1 MISRLGLIV
10 SNTIGRCVP
19 DPFVLALGLTVL
31 TALLAMAFVMSGQ
44 GQKPTEFTAV
54 LDAWWNGGIWTFL
67 KFGMQMCLILV
78 TGFAL
83 ASSKPIRWCIERIA
97 SIPRDTASAAALIAL
112 VAMGAGLINWG
123 LGLIVGALLA
133 STCADFLGRRG
144 VRVHYPLICA
154 AGYTGMLTWHGGL
167 SGSAPLKMTKMEEI
181 AGILPA
187 EVIATLGVE
196 PVPLQA
202 TIFSNLNLFVTIG
215 MLVLVPLTLFLLAP
229 ARESEIRT
237 ATDLDIRRNEDED
250 ENKDIPD
257 RDGIVAMVLNG
268 IVACGLLVGMVVY
281 LLQSGGLGRLGPNEV
296 NATMLG
302 LGMLFHGSPRRYLH
316 AVEKSARGCA
326 GIILQFPF
334 YAGIMALLS
343 ASGLALWLAETTSQN
358 ATVTSLPIM
367 TFLSAG
373 VVNFFVPS
381 GGGQWG
387 IQGPIALEAGA
398 SVGVP
403 ASKMIMSVAYGDELT
418 NMLQPFWAIPLLA
431 ITGIKARE
439 IVGYTALVMIVAG
452 AWMAIG
458 LLAF

>member
-10 SNTIGRCVP
+10 SKTIGRCVP

-97 SIPRDTASAAALIAL
+97 SIPRDTAGAAALIAV
-112 VAMGAGLINWG
+112 VAMCAGLINWG

-133 STCADFLGRRG
+133 STCAEFLGRRG

-187 EVIATLGVE
+187 EMIATLGVE

-202 TIFSNLNLFVTIG
+202 SIFSNLNLFVTIG

-229 ARESEIRT
+229 RKESEIRT
-237 ATDLDIRRNEDED
+237 ATDLEIRRTEDRD
-250 ENKDIPD
+250 DDIPS
-257 RDGIVAMVLNG
+257 RDGIVAILLNG
-268 IVACGLLVGMVVY
+268 IVACGLLVGMVAY
-281 LLQSGGLGRLGPNEV
+281 LLRSGGLGRLGPNEV

-302 LGMLFHGSPRRYLH
+302 LGMLFHGSPRRYLQ

-398 SVGVP
+398 AVGVP

-452 AWMAIG
+452 AWMTIG

>member
-31 TALLAMAFVMSGQ
+31 TALLAMVFVVSGQ
-44 GQKPTEFTAV
+44 DRTSEEFTAV

-97 SIPRDTASAAALIAL
+97 SFPRDTASAAALIAL
-112 VAMGAGLINWG
+112 VAMCAGLINWG

-133 STCADFLGRRG
+133 STCAEFLGRRG

-181 AGILPA
+181 TSILPA

-202 TIFSNLNLFVTIG
+202 SIFSNLNLFVTIG

-229 ARESEIRT
+229 GRESEIRT
-237 ATDLDIRRNEDED
+237 AADLDVRKTDD
-250 ENKDIPD
+250 KDDDVPN
-257 RDGIVAMVLNG
+257 RDGIVAILLNG
-268 IVACGLLVGMVVY
+268 IVACGLLLGMIIY
-281 LLQSGGLGRLGPNEV
+281 LLRSGGLGRLGPNEV

-358 ATVTSLPIM
+358 ATATSLPIM

-398 SVGVP
+398 AVGVP
-403 ASKMIMSVAYGDELT
+403 AGKMIMSVAYGDELT

-452 AWMAIG
+452 SWMTIG

>member
-31 TALLAMAFVMSGQ
+31 TALLAMVFVVSGQ
-44 GQKPTEFTAV
+44 DRTSEEFTAV

-112 VAMGAGLINWG
+112 VAMCAGLINWG

-133 STCADFLGRRG
+133 STCAEFLGRRG

-181 AGILPA
+181 TSILPA

-202 TIFSNLNLFVTIG
+202 SIFSNLNLFVTIG

-229 ARESEIRT
+229 GRESEIRT
-237 ATDLDIRRNEDED
+237 AADLDVRKTDD
-250 ENKDIPD
+250 KDDDVPN
-257 RDGIVAMVLNG
+257 RDGIVAILLNG
-268 IVACGLLVGMVVY
+268 TVACGLLLGMIIY
-281 LLQSGGLGRLGPNEV
+281 LLRSGGLGRLGPNEV

-358 ATVTSLPIM
+358 ATATSLPIM

-398 SVGVP
+398 AVGVP
-403 ASKMIMSVAYGDELT
+403 AGKMIMSVAYGDELT

-431 ITGIKARE
+431 IAGIKARE

-452 AWMAIG
+452 SWMTIG

>member
-31 TALLAMAFVMSGQ
+31 TALLAMVFVMSGQ
-44 GQKPTEFTAV
+44 DQKPAEFTAV

-97 SIPRDTASAAALIAL
+97 SIPSDTAGAAALIAL
-112 VAMGAGLINWG
+112 VAMCAGLINWG

-133 STCADFLGRRG
+133 STCAEFLGRRG

-202 TIFSNLNLFVTIG
+202 SIFSNLNLFVTIG

-229 ARESEIRT
+229 RKESEIRT
-237 ATDLDIRRNEDED
+237 ATDLKIRRTEDRND
-250 ENKDIPD
+250 DIPS
-257 RDGIVAMVLNG
+257 RDGIVAILLNG
-268 IVACGLLVGMVVY
+268 IVACGLLIGMVTY
-281 LLQSGGLGRLGPNEV
+281 LLRSGGLGRLGPNEV

-302 LGMLFHGSPRRYLH
+302 LGMLFHGSPRRYLQ

-398 SVGVP
+398 AVGVP

-452 AWMAIG
+452 AWMTIG

>member
-31 TALLAMAFVMSGQ
+31 TALLAMVFVMSGQ
-44 GQKPTEFTAV
+44 DQKPTEFTEV
-54 LDAWWNGGIWTFL
+54 LGAWWNGGIWIFL

-133 STCADFLGRRG
+133 STCAEFLGRRG

>member
-31 TALLAMAFVMSGQ
+31 TALLAMVFVVSGQ
-44 GQKPTEFTAV
+44 DRTSEEFTAV

-112 VAMGAGLINWG
+112 VAMCAGLINWG

-133 STCADFLGRRG
+133 STCAEFLGRRG

-181 AGILPA
+181 TSILPA

-202 TIFSNLNLFVTIG
+202 SIFSNLNLFVTIG

-229 ARESEIRT
+229 GRESEIRT
-237 ATDLDIRRNEDED
+237 AADLDVRKTDD
-250 ENKDIPD
+250 KDDDVPN
-257 RDGIVAMVLNG
+257 RDGIVAILLNG
-268 IVACGLLVGMVVY
+268 TVACGLLLGMIIY
-281 LLQSGGLGRLGPNEV
+281 LLRSGGLGRLGPNEV

-358 ATVTSLPIM
+358 ATATSLPIM

-398 SVGVP
+398 AVGVP
-403 ASKMIMSVAYGDELT
+403 AGKMIMSVAYGDELT

-452 AWMAIG
+452 SWMTIG

>member
-31 TALLAMAFVMSGQ
+31 TALLAMVFVMSGQ
-44 GQKPTEFTAV
+44 DQKPTEFTEV
-54 LDAWWNGGIWTFL
+54 LGAWWNGGIWIFL

>member
-10 SNTIGRCVP
+10 SSTIGRFVP
-19 DPFVLALGLTVL
+19 DPFVLALGLTIL
-31 TALLAMAFVMSGQ
+31 
-44 GQKPTEFTAV
+44 TAV
-54 LDAWWNGGIWTFL
+54 LAVLFVMNGQDARPDEVTAALEAWWNGGIWTFL

-83 ASSKPIRWCIERIA
+83 ASSRPVRWCIERIA
-97 SIPRDTASAAALIAL
+97 TIPRDTGSAAALVAL
-112 VAMGAGLINWG
+112 VAMSAGLFNWG

-133 STCADFLGRRG
+133 STCAEFLGRRG

-167 SGSAPLKMTKMEEI
+167 SGSAPLKMTKPEEM
-181 AGILPA
+181 AGILPP
-187 EVIATLGVE
+187 EVIVSLGLE
-196 PVPLQA
+196 SVPLQA
-202 TIFSNLNLFVTIG
+202 TILSNLNLFVTTG

-229 ARESEIRT
+229 RKDGDIVT
-237 ATDLDIRRNEDED
+237 ASDLKVRRNDPVEDTE
-250 ENKDIPD
+250 PGG
-257 RDGIVAMVLNG
+257 DGIVAIVLNCL
-268 IVACGLLVGMVVY
+268 VAGGLLLGMVVY
-281 LLQSGGLGRLGPNEV
+281 LMQEGGLGRLGPNEV

-302 LGMLFHGSPRRYLH
+302 LGMLFHGSPGRYLR
-316 AVEKSARGCA
+316 AVEKAARGCA

-334 YAGIMALLS
+334 YAGIMALLA
-343 ASGLALWLAETTSQN
+343 ASGLAVWLAETTSRN
-358 ATVTSLPIM
+358 ATETTLPIM

-398 SVGVP
+398 AAGVP

-431 ITGIKARE
+431 ITGIKARD
-439 IVGYTALVMIVAG
+439 IVGYTALVMVVAG
-452 AWMAIG
+452 TWMVVG

>member
-1 MISRLGLIV
+1 MISRIGLIV
-10 SNTIGRCVP
+10 SSTIGRFVP

-31 TALLAMAFVMSGQ
+31 TAGLAMIFMMSGENQ
-44 GQKPTEFTAV
+44 NSEEFTAV

-83 ASSKPIRWCIERIA
+83 ASSRPIRWCIERIA
-97 SIPRDTASAAALIAL
+97 AIPRDTASAAALIAL
-112 VAMGAGLINWG
+112 VAMCAGLINWG

-133 STCADFLGRRG
+133 STCAEFLGRRG

-181 AGILPA
+181 KGILPA
-187 EVIATLGVE
+187 EVIATIGVE

-202 TIFSNLNLFVTIG
+202 SIFSNLNLFVTVG
-215 MLVLVPLTLFLLAP
+215 MLVLIPLTLFLLAP
-229 ARESEIRT
+229 RKDSEIRT
-237 ATDLDIRRNEDED
+237 ATDLEIKKTED
-250 ENKDIPD
+250 ENDDTPHG
-257 RDGIVAMVLNG
+257 DGVVAIVLNG
-268 IVACGLLVGMVVY
+268 IVACGLLLGMIIY
-281 LLQSGGLGRLGPNEV
+281 LVRSGGLGRLGPNEV

-316 AVEKSARGCA
+316 AVEQSARGCA

-343 ASGLALWLAETTSQN
+343 ASGLALWLSEVASQN
-358 ATVTSLPIM
+358 ATATSLPIM

-398 SVGVP
+398 AVGVP

-439 IVGYTALVMIVAG
+439 IVGYTALVMVVAG
-452 AWMAIG
+452 TWMALG

>member
-31 TALLAMAFVMSGQ
+31 TALLAMVFVMSGQ
-44 GQKPTEFTAV
+44 DQKPAEFTAV

-97 SIPRDTASAAALIAL
+97 SIPRDTAGAAALIAL
-112 VAMGAGLINWG
+112 VAMCAGLINWG

-133 STCADFLGRRG
+133 STCAEFLGRRG

-181 AGILPA
+181 AGIMPA

-202 TIFSNLNLFVTIG
+202 SIFSNLNLFVTIG
-215 MLVLVPLTLFLLAP
+215 MLILVPLTLFLLAP
-229 ARESEIRT
+229 RKESEIRT
-237 ATDLDIRRNEDED
+237 ATDLDIRKTGDRDD
-250 ENKDIPD
+250 DIPN
-257 RDGIVAMVLNG
+257 RDGTVAILLNG
-268 IVACGLLVGMVVY
+268 IVACGLLVGMVTY
-281 LLQSGGLGRLGPNEV
+281 LLRSGGLGQLGPNEV

-358 ATVTSLPIM
+358 ATATSLPIM

-398 SVGVP
+398 AVGVP
-403 ASKMIMSVAYGDELT
+403 AGKMIMSVAYGDELT

-439 IVGYTALVMIVAG
+439 IVGYTALVMVVAG
-452 AWMAIG
+452 AWMTIG

>member
-31 TALLAMAFVMSGQ
+31 SALLAMVFVMSGQ
-44 GQKPTEFTAV
+44 DQKQAEFTAV

-83 ASSKPIRWCIERIA
+83 ASSRPIRWCIERIA
-97 SIPRDTASAAALIAL
+97 SIPRDTAGAAALIAL
-112 VAMGAGLINWG
+112 VAMCAGLINWG

-133 STCADFLGRRG
+133 STCAEFLGRRG

-202 TIFSNLNLFVTIG
+202 SIFSNLNLFVTIG
-215 MLVLVPLTLFLLAP
+215 MLFLVPLTLFLLAP
-229 ARESEIRT
+229 RKESEIRT
-237 ATDLDIRRNEDED
+237 ATDLDIQRTEGRDD
-250 ENKDIPD
+250 DIPN
-257 RDGIVAMVLNG
+257 RDGIVAILLNG

-281 LLQSGGLGRLGPNEV
+281 LLRSGGLGRLGPNEV

-398 SVGVP
+398 AVGVP

-452 AWMAIG
+452 AWMTIG

>member
-1 MISRLGLIV
+1 
-10 SNTIGRCVP
+10 
-19 DPFVLALGLTVL
+19 
-31 TALLAMAFVMSGQ
+31 
-44 GQKPTEFTAV
+44 
-54 LDAWWNGGIWTFL
+54 
-67 KFGMQMCLILV
+67 MQMCLILV

-97 SIPRDTASAAALIAL
+97 GIPWDTASAAALVAL
-112 VAMGAGLINWG
+112 VAMCAGLFNWG

-133 STCADFLGRRG
+133 STCAEFLSKRG
-144 VRVHYPLICA
+144 IRVHYPLICA

-167 SGSAPLKMTKMEEI
+167 SGSAPLKMTKPEEI
-181 AGILPA
+181 AGILPP
-187 EVIATLGVE
+187 EVVASLGLE
-196 PVPLQA
+196 SVPLQA
-202 TIFSNLNLFVTIG
+202 TIFSELNLFVTLGI
-215 MLVLVPLTLFLLAP
+215 LVLVPVTLFLLAP
-229 ARESEIRT
+229 RKESEIVT
-237 ATDLDIRRNEDED
+237 ADDLDISRTNADE
-250 ENKDIPD
+250 EAEPD
-257 RDGIVAMVLNG
+257 GDGPVAIILNCL
-268 IVACGLLVGMVVY
+268 VACGLLLGMIIY
-281 LLQSGGLGRLGPNEV
+281 LLYDGGLGRLGPNEV

-302 LGMLFHGSPRRYLH
+302 LGMLFHGSPKRYLH

-343 ASGLALWLAETTSQN
+343 ASGLAVWLAEVTSQN
-358 ATVTSLPIM
+358 ATPMTLPIM

-373 VVNFFVPS
+373 LVNFFVPS

-431 ITGIKARE
+431 ITGIRARE

-452 AWMAIG
+452 SWMIVG

>member
-31 TALLAMAFVMSGQ
+31 TALLAMVFVMSGQ
-44 GQKPTEFTAV
+44 DQKPQEFTAV

-83 ASSKPIRWCIERIA
+83 AASKPIRWCIERIA
-97 SIPRDTASAAALIAL
+97 SIPRDTAGAAALIAL
-112 VAMGAGLINWG
+112 VAMCAGLINWG

-133 STCADFLGRRG
+133 STCAEFLGRRG

-187 EVIATLGVE
+187 EVIASLGVQ

-202 TIFSNLNLFVTIG
+202 SIFSNLNLFVTIG

-229 ARESEIRT
+229 RKESDIRT
-237 ATDLDIRRNEDED
+237 ATDLDIRLTDGEDGAMP
-250 ENKDIPD
+250 N
-257 RDGIVAMVLNG
+257 RDGIVAILLNG
-268 IVACGLLVGMVVY
+268 IVAGGLLVGMIIY
-281 LLQSGGLGRLGPNEV
+281 LLRSGGLGRLGPNEV

-343 ASGLALWLAETTSQN
+343 ASGLALWLAEATSQN

-398 SVGVP
+398 AVGVP

-431 ITGIKARE
+431 ITGIKARD
-439 IVGYTALVMIVAG
+439 IVGYTALVMVVAG
-452 AWMAIG
+452 AWMTIG
-458 LLAF
+458 LLAL

>member
-31 TALLAMAFVMSGQ
+31 TALLAMVFVMSGQ
-44 GQKPTEFTAV
+44 DQKPTEFTEV
-54 LDAWWNGGIWTFL
+54 LGAWWNGGIWIFL

-133 STCADFLGRRG
+133 STCAEFLGRRG

-452 AWMAIG
+452 AWMTIG

>member
-10 SNTIGRCVP
+10 SNTIGRFVP

-31 TALLAMAFVMSGQ
+31 TALLALMFMMSGQ
-44 GQKPTEFTAV
+44 NQESENFGTV

-83 ASSKPIRWCIERIA
+83 ASSRPVRWCIERIA
-97 SIPRDTASAAALIAL
+97 SIPGDTASAAALVAL
-112 VAMGAGLINWG
+112 VAMSAGLVNWG

-133 STCADFLGRRG
+133 STCAEFLGRRG

-181 AGILPA
+181 AGIMPA
-187 EVIATLGVE
+187 DVITTLGVQ

-202 TIFSNLNLFVTIG
+202 SIFSGLNLFVTIG
-215 MLVLVPLTLFLLAP
+215 MLVLVPLTLYVLAP
-229 ARESEIRT
+229 KRDSEIRT
-237 ATDLDIRRNEDED
+237 AIDLDIHTPGEDDDASRSED
-250 ENKDIPD
+250 
-257 RDGIVAMVLNG
+257 GFVAILLNS
-268 IVACGLLVGMVVY
+268 IVACGLLLGMAVY
-281 LLQSGGLGRLGPNEV
+281 LMRSGGLGRLGPNEV

-343 ASGLALWLAETTSQN
+343 ASGLALWLAELASSN
-358 ATVTSLPIM
+358 ATETSLPLM

-398 SVGVP
+398 AVGVP

-452 AWMAIG
+452 VWMMIG

>member
-1 MISRLGLIV
+1 
-10 SNTIGRCVP
+10 
-19 DPFVLALGLTVL
+19 
-31 TALLAMAFVMSGQ
+31 MA
-44 GQKPTEFTAV
+44 
-54 LDAWWNGGIWTFL
+54 
-67 KFGMQMCLILV
+67 IL
-78 TGFAL
+78 
-83 ASSKPIRWCIERIA
+83 
-97 SIPRDTASAAALIAL
+97 
-112 VAMGAGLINWG
+112 
-123 LGLIVGALLA
+123 
-133 STCADFLGRRG
+133 
-144 VRVHYPLICA
+144 
-154 AGYTGMLTWHGGL
+154 
-167 SGSAPLKMTKMEEI
+167 
-181 AGILPA
+181 
-187 EVIATLGVE
+187 
-196 PVPLQA
+196 
-202 TIFSNLNLFVTIG
+202 
-215 MLVLVPLTLFLLAP
+215 
-229 ARESEIRT
+229 
-237 ATDLDIRRNEDED
+237 
-250 ENKDIPD
+250 
-257 RDGIVAMVLNG
+257 LNG

-281 LLQSGGLGRLGPNEV
+281 LLRSGGLGRLGPNEV

-398 SVGVP
+398 AVGVP

-439 IVGYTALVMIVAG
+439 IVGYTALVMLVAG
-452 AWMAIG
+452 TWMIIG

>member
-31 TALLAMAFVMSGQ
+31 TALLAMVFVMSGQ
-44 GQKPTEFTAV
+44 DQKPTEFTEV
-54 LDAWWNGGIWTFL
+54 LGAWWNGGIWIFL

-133 STCADFLGRRG
+133 STCAEFLGRRG

-418 NMLQPFWAIPLLA
+418 NMLQPFWALPLLA
-431 ITGIKARE
+431 ITGVKARD
-439 IVGYTALVMIVAG
+439 IVGYTAMVMIVAG
-452 AWMAIG
+452 IWMAIW
-458 LLAF
+458 LLLW

>member
-31 TALLAMAFVMSGQ
+31 TALLAMVFVVSGQ
-44 GQKPTEFTAV
+44 DRTSEEFTAV

-112 VAMGAGLINWG
+112 VAMCAGLINWG

-133 STCADFLGRRG
+133 STCAEFLGRRG

-181 AGILPA
+181 TSILPA

-196 PVPLQA
+196 PVPLQVS
-202 TIFSNLNLFVTIG
+202 IFSNLNLFVTIG

-229 ARESEIRT
+229 GRESEIRT
-237 ATDLDIRRNEDED
+237 AADLDVRKTDD
-250 ENKDIPD
+250 KDDDVPN
-257 RDGIVAMVLNG
+257 RDGIVAILLNG
-268 IVACGLLVGMVVY
+268 TVACGLLLGMIIY
-281 LLQSGGLGRLGPNEV
+281 LLRSGGLGRLGPNEV

-358 ATVTSLPIM
+358 ATATSLPIM

-398 SVGVP
+398 AVGVP
-403 ASKMIMSVAYGDELT
+403 AGKMIMSVAYGDELT

-452 AWMAIG
+452 SWMTIG